1 MINKYNNHKHY
12 ITKKN
17 QQAVL
22 MICKTV
28 IYNNKIYEMIFKIK
42 TNNLPKFINNYN
54 TNKML
59 YPINKILFHQ
69 INNFK

>member
-1 MINKYNNHKHY
+1 
-12 ITKKN
+12 
-17 QQAVL
+17 
-22 MICKTV
+22 
-28 IYNNKIYEMIFKIK
+28 MIFKIK
-42 TNNLPKFINNYN
+42 TNNLLKFINNYN